1 MKTALDT
8 IWATLRAGD
17 FDDAALAIA
26 QDSAKDLETKIPQLL
41 ELADRLSGSKAAGM
55 GDGAG
60 EDDELNELNKLVRD
74 LGISA
79 PQEIQRI
86 IELQQAADKRLTELD
101 VEIVKKERELAKLLS
116 AFNKSEAAK
125 TQRIDQ
131 LTQQY
136 TSTVANL
143 STLFEDLSKVKA
155 MIKEAEESYKKR
167 LDQREED
174 WKAEL
179 KLHMEKAEENY
190 KELVKHGKDYLEKT
204 IKEAEAVHAAI
215 EKKKN
220 DTEKQM
226 KANRG

>member
-1 MKTALDT
+1 MMKTALDT

-155 MIKEAEESYKKR
+155 LIKEAEESYKKR
-167 LDQREED
+167 LD
-174 WKAEL
+174 
-179 KLHMEKAEENY
+179 
-190 KELVKHGKDYLEKT
+190 
-204 IKEAEAVHAAI
+204 
-215 EKKKN
+215 
-220 DTEKQM
+220 
-226 KANRG
+226 